1 MRYLP
6 FVLKSALR
14 NVRRFVLTV
23 LSVAVSL
30 FMFCTLMTVLT
41 ELERENPSEVA
52 HLRLVVRRATSLAD
66 PLPEA
71 YQAKLAAV
79 PGVRAV
85 HPMNWFGGL
94 YIDERNFFA
103 NFATDVKTLFTLFPE
118 NVTTPAEREA
128 FQRDRTG
135 ALVGQTLAEQFGW
148 KRGDRVTLLG
158 TIYPVDLEFTIRA
171 IYTNELDDR
180 AFFFHR
186 EYFEEA
192 LGRPGRVGTY
202 WLLAERPEQVPRI
215 AETVDAMFR
224 NTDSETKTETEQSF
238 RLSFVAMLGN
248 VKTLIVSICT
258 MVVLT
263 ILLVTANTLAMTIR
277 ERAREIAILKTVG
290 FRRRTILAMLIGEAA
305 GIALAGGLLG
315 SLGARVLYE
324 TVDLSRFLQG
334 FFRHFI
340 VTPETIGMALLIA
353 VAIGVLSAGIPAWR
367 AAQVPVA
374 ETLRRVG

>member
-6 FVLKSALR
+6 FVFKSALR

-23 LSVAVSL
+23 LSVAISL
-30 FMFCTLMTVLT
+30 FMFCTLMTVLS
-41 ELERENPSEVA
+41 ELERENPSEIA

-71 YQAKLAAV
+71 YGAKLAAV

-94 YIDERNFFA
+94 YIDERHFFA
-103 NFATDVKTLFTLFPE
+103 NFAVDVKTLSTLFPE
-118 NVTTPAEREA
+118 NITTPAEREA
-128 FQRDRTG
+128 LQRDRMG
-135 ALVGQTLAEQFGW
+135 AMVGQTLAEQFGW
-148 KRGDRVTLLG
+148 KRGDKVTLLG
-158 TIYPVDLEFTIRA
+158 TIYPVDMEFTVRA

-202 WLLAERPEQVPRI
+202 WLLAERPEQVPHI

-224 NTDSETKTETEQSF
+224 NTDAETKTETEQSF

-263 ILLVTANTLAMTIR
+263 ILLVTANTIAMTIR

-290 FRRRTILAMLIGEAA
+290 FRRRTILAMLVGEAA

-315 SLGARVLYE
+315 SLGARILYQ
-324 TVDLSRFLQG
+324 TVDLSKLMQG

-353 VAIGVLSAGIPAWR
+353 AAIGVLSAGIPAWR
-367 AAQVPVA
+367 AARVPVA
-374 ETLRRVG
+374 EALRRVG

>member
-1 MRYLP
+1 MRFLP
-6 FVLKSALR
+6 FVVKSALR

-66 PLPEA
+66 PLPES
-71 YQAKLAAV
+71 YRAKLAAV
-79 PGVRAV
+79 PGVTAV

-103 NFATDVKTLFTLFPE
+103 NFATDVKTLFTLYPE

-135 ALVGQTLAEQFGW
+135 AMVGQTLAEQFGW
-148 KRGDRVTLLG
+148 KRGDRATLLG

-192 LGRPGRVGTY
+192 LGRPGKVGTF
-202 WLLAERPEQVPRI
+202 WLLAERPELVPHI

-224 NTDSETKTETEQSF
+224 NTDAETKTETEQSF

-248 VKTLIVSICT
+248 VKTLIISICS

-263 ILLVTANTLAMTIR
+263 ILLVTANTIAMTIR

-290 FRRRTILAMLIGEAA
+290 FRRRAILAMLIGEAT

-315 SLGARVLYE
+315 SLGARILYE
-324 TVDLSRFLQG
+324 TVDLSRLMQG

-340 VTPETIGMALLIA
+340 VTPETIGTALLIA
-353 VAIGVLSAGIPAWR
+353 AGIGVLSAGIPAWR

-374 ETLRRVG
+374 EALRRVG

>member
-1 MRYLP
+1 MIR
-6 FVLKSALR
+6 SALR

-41 ELERENPSEVA
+41 ELDRENPSEVA

-71 YQAKLAAV
+71 YQAKLASV
-79 PGVRAV
+79 PGVTAV

-103 NFATDVKTLFTLFPE
+103 NFAVDPKTLFTLFPE
-118 NVTTPAEREA
+118 NVTTPSERDA

-135 ALVGQTLAEQFGW
+135 AMAGQTLAEQFGW
-148 KRGDRVTLLG
+148 KRGDKVALLG
-158 TIYPVDLEFTIRA
+158 TIYPMDLEFTIRA

-202 WLLAERPEQVPRI
+202 WLLAERPELVPHI

-224 NTDSETKTETEQSF
+224 NTDAETKTETEQSF

-248 VKTLIVSICT
+248 VKTLIISICT

-263 ILLVTANTLAMTIR
+263 ILLVTANTIAMTIR

-290 FRRRTILAMLIGEAA
+290 FRRRTILGMLIGEAM

-315 SLGARVLYE
+315 SVGARVLYE
-324 TVDLSRFLQG
+324 TVDLSKLMQG

-353 VAIGVLSAGIPAWR
+353 AAIGVLSAGIPAWR
-367 AAQVPVA
+367 AASVPVA
-374 ETLRRVG
+374 EALRRVG

>member
-1 MRYLP
+1 MRFLP
-6 FVLKSALR
+6 FICKSALR
-14 NVRRFVLTV
+14 NRRRFVLTV
-23 LSVAVSL
+23 FSVAVSL
-30 FMFCTLMTVLT
+30 FMFSTLMTVLT

-66 PLPEA
+66 PLPES
-71 YQAKLAAV
+71 YGPKLAAV

-103 NFATDVKTLFTLFPE
+103 NFATDPKTLFVLYPE
-118 NVTTPAEREA
+118 NVTTPAERDA
-128 FQRDRTG
+128 WQRDRTG
-135 ALVGQTLAEQFGW
+135 ALVGQTLAEMFGW

-158 TIYPVDLEFTIRA
+158 TIYPVDLEFTIRG

-186 EYFEEA
+186 EYLEEA
-192 LGRPGRVGTY
+192 LGRPGRVGTF
-202 WLLAERPEQVPRI
+202 WLLAERPDQVPHI

-224 NTDSETKTETEQSF
+224 NTDAETKTETEQSF

-248 VKTLIVSICT
+248 VKTLIISICT

-263 ILLVTANTLAMTIR
+263 ILLVTANTIAMTIR
-277 ERAREIAILKTVG
+277 ERAREIAVLKTIG
-290 FRRRTILAMLIGEAA
+290 FRRRSILAMLIGESA

-315 SLGARVLYE
+315 SVGARILYQA
-324 TVDLSRFLQG
+324 VDLSRFLQG
-334 FFRHFI
+334 FFRHFL
-340 VTPETIGMALLIA
+340 VTPQTIALALLIA
-353 VAIGVLSAGIPAWR
+353 AGIGILSAGIPAWR
-367 AAQVPVA
+367 AARVPVA
-374 ETLRRVG
+374 EALRRVG

>member
-66 PLPEA
+66 PLPES
-71 YQAKLAAV
+71 YGPKLAAV

-85 HPMNWFGGL
+85 QPMNWFGGL

-103 NFATDVKTLFTLFPE
+103 NFAVDVQTLSTLFPE
-118 NVTTPAEREA
+118 NVTTPTEREA
-128 FQRDRTG
+128 LQRDRMG
-135 ALVGQTLAEQFGW
+135 AMVGRTLAEQFGW

-202 WLLAERPEQVPRI
+202 WLLAQRPEQVPHI

-224 NTDSETKTETEQSF
+224 NTDAETKTETEQSF

-248 VKTLIVSICT
+248 VKTLIVSICS

-263 ILLVTANTLAMTIR
+263 ILLVTANTIAMTIR
-277 ERAREIAILKTVG
+277 ERAREVAILKTVG
-290 FRRRTILAMLIGEAA
+290 FRRRTILVMLVGEAA
-305 GIALAGGLLG
+305 GMALAGGLLG
-315 SLGARVLYE
+315 SVGARVLYQ
-324 TVDLSRFLQG
+324 TVDLSKLMQG

-353 VAIGVLSAGIPAWR
+353 AAIGILSAGIPAWR
-367 AAQVPVA
+367 AAGVPVA
-374 ETLRRVG
+374 EALRRVG

>member
-1 MRYLP
+1 MRFLP
-6 FVLKSALR
+6 FMLKSALR

-30 FMFCTLMTVLT
+30 FMFCTLMTVLA

-66 PLPEA
+66 PLPES
-71 YQAKLAAV
+71 YRDKLAAV
-79 PGVRAV
+79 PGGRAV

-103 NFATDVKTLFTLFPE
+103 NFATDVKTLFTLYPE
-118 NVTTPAEREA
+118 NVTSAAEREA

-135 ALVGQTLAEQFGW
+135 AMVGQTLAEQFGW
-148 KRGDRVTLLG
+148 KRGDKVTLLG
-158 TIYPVDLEFTIRA
+158 TIYPVDLEFTVRA

-192 LGRPGRVGTY
+192 LGRPGKVGTF
-202 WLLAERPEQVPRI
+202 WLLAERAELVPRI
-215 AETVDAMFR
+215 AETVDAIFR
-224 NTDSETKTETEQSF
+224 NTDAETKTETEQSF

-248 VKTLIVSICT
+248 VKTLIVSICS

-263 ILLVTANTLAMTIR
+263 ILLVTANTIAMTIR
-277 ERAREIAILKTVG
+277 ERAREIAILKTIG
-290 FRRRTILAMLIGEAA
+290 FRRRAILAMLIGEAA

-315 SLGARVLYE
+315 SLGARVVYA
-324 TVDLSRFLQG
+324 TVDLSKLMQG

-340 VTPETIGMALLIA
+340 VTPETIGTALLIA
-353 VAIGVLSAGIPAWR
+353 AGIGVLSAGIPAWN
-367 AAQVPVA
+367 AARVSVA
-374 ETLRRVG
+374 EALRRVG

>member
-1 MRYLP
+1 MI
-6 FVLKSALR
+6 KSALR

-41 ELERENPSEVA
+41 ELDRENPSEVA

-71 YQAKLAAV
+71 YQAKLASV
-79 PGVRAV
+79 PGVTAV

-103 NFATDVKTLFTLFPE
+103 NFAVDPKTLFTLFPE
-118 NVTTPAEREA
+118 NVTTPSERDA

-135 ALVGQTLAEQFGW
+135 AMVGQTLAEQFGW
-148 KRGDRVTLLG
+148 KRGDKVTLLG
-158 TIYPVDLEFTIRA
+158 TIYPMDLEFTIRA

-202 WLLAERPEQVPRI
+202 WLLAERPELVPHI

-224 NTDSETKTETEQSF
+224 NTDAETKTETEQSF

-248 VKTLIVSICT
+248 VKTLIISICT

-263 ILLVTANTLAMTIR
+263 ILLVTANTIAMTIR

-290 FRRRTILAMLIGEAA
+290 FRRRTILGMLIGEAM

-315 SLGARVLYE
+315 SVGARVLYE
-324 TVDLSRFLQG
+324 TVDLSKLMQG

-353 VAIGVLSAGIPAWR
+353 AAIGVLSAGIPAWR
-367 AAQVPVA
+367 AARIPVA
-374 ETLRRVG
+374 DALRRVG

>member
-71 YQAKLAAV
+71 YGAKLAAV

-224 NTDSETKTETEQSF
+224 NTDAETKTETEQSF

-315 SLGARVLYE
+315 SVGARVLYE

-340 VTPETIGMALLIA
+340 VTPQTIGMALLIA
-353 VAIGVLSAGIPAWR
+353 AAIGVLSAGIPAWR

-374 ETLRRVG
+374 EALRRVG